1 MKPLQRMN
9 ELRIK
14 SSNLRRLAFDIK
26 DSKKAEEMRKEQDDC
41 YKRFLFYRNISRILS
56 ETDNNK

>member
-1 MKPLQRMN
+1 MN